1 MPGSPLNSWA
11 LLEVSRKIS
20 NFFEPSGAVL
30 ADLRKMAKDKKR
42 SHEEVSSTVSPGRS
56 PKKAKN
62 GQFPSPG
69 SKGKSP
75 KRDQRNGAEGGK
87 GSSAKGAVNGST
99 AGEKSEKS
107 PRKKVNGHMVSGK
120 DGTNGMLED
129 VEAVVEN
136 SNGVVTT
143 DTKEAKVPTPKKQK
157 KSHGSG
163 TPSKK
168 DNGPSDSKEDLT
180 NLFSEHDR
188 LLPGP
193 KRTAMADSYS
203 TSEPYISPPS
213 KLTSAT
219 NTSSSPISSILHSS
233 TQSATKS

>member
-1 MPGSPLNSWA
+1 
-11 LLEVSRKIS
+11 
-20 NFFEPSGAVL
+20 
-30 ADLRKMAKDKKR
+30 MAKDKKR

-56 PKKAKN
+56 PKKVKN

-75 KRDQRNGAEGGK
+75 KRDQRNGVDAGRGN
-87 GSSAKGAVNGST
+87 SAKGAVNGST

-107 PRKKVNGHMVSGK
+107 PRKKVNGHIVSGK

-163 TPSKK
+163 TSPKK
-168 DNGPSDSKEDLT
+168 NDASSDIQEDLT

-193 KRTAMADSYS
+193 KRTAMTDSYS
-203 TSEPYISPPS
+203 TSEPYIPLSS

-219 NTSSSPISSILHSS
+219 NTSSSPISSTPPSS
-233 TQSATKS
+233 TRSATKS